1 MLFLFVAIMIVSTL
15 LFLYYVH
22 RRRRNDCRT
31 PLGTDWPILGML
43 PQVLCKLSQ
52 IHDFATTILR
62 EKGGTGE
69 FMGPWFT
76 NLNYMVT
83 SDPMNVHHMFS
94 KNFDNYVKG
103 PEFQEMFNPFGDGL
117 VTNDSETWKYH
128 RTLLHSLF
136 RKKSFETMSEKTIQE
151 MVQHSLLPILD
162 HACLHGKVLDLQEVF
177 SRLMFEE
184 TCLLLLGHDPN
195 NLSIEFPLAE
205 VEKAFDEVQETIF
218 YRHYVP
224 RSVWKFQEWLQIGEE
239 KKLTKACKIFD
250 QFLYSCITR
259 KRQEL
264 ISKPNTS
271 GDDVLSGIMMS
282 EEKSKMVHDDKFIRD
297 VIFNLFAAGR
307 DTITSGLVWFFWLVA
322 THPSVEAKILEEIE
336 KQFGATDGEKCKSLG
351 TEDVEKLIYL
361 HGALCEGLRL
371 FPPIPIERKQPLKHD
386 TLPSGH
392 RVNPNTTILLFT
404 YAMGRF
410 EEIWGKDC
418 MEFKPERWISEKGG
432 IIHVPSYKFI
442 SFNAGPRTCLG
453 KDVSF
458 FQMKIVAAAVL
469 RNYRIQVVENHRV
482 IPVHSIILLMKHG
495 LKVNISRR

>member
-1 MLFLFVAIMIVSTL
+1 MAMLFLYVAIIVVSTFL
-15 LFLYYVH
+15 ILYYVH
-22 RRRRNDCRT
+22 RRRIKDCGT

-43 PQVLCKLSQ
+43 PQVLCNLSR
-52 IHDFATTILR
+52 IHDFATTVLR

-69 FMGPWFT
+69 FLGPWFT
-76 NLNYMVT
+76 NLNYMAT
-83 SDPMNVHHMFS
+83 IDPMNVHHMFS

-103 PEFQEMFNPFGDGL
+103 PEFREMFNPFGDGL
-117 VTNDSETWKYH
+117 VTNDSETWRYH

-136 RKKSFETMSEKTIQE
+136 RKKSFETMSEKTIQN
-151 MVQHSLLPILD
+151 MVQNSLLPILD
-162 HACLHGKVLDLQEVF
+162 HACLHGKVLDIQQVF

-184 TCLLLLGHDPN
+184 TCLLLLGYDPH
-195 NLSIEFPLAE
+195 NLSSDFPLAE

-239 KKLTKACKIFD
+239 KKLTKACKVFD
-250 QFLYSCITR
+250 QFLYSCIAR
-259 KRQEL
+259 KRQGLL
-264 ISKPNTS
+264 ISKHNKS
-271 GDDVLSGIMMS
+271 GDDVLSGILMS
-282 EEKSKMVHDDKFIRD
+282 EEKGKMVHDDKFIRD

-336 KQFGATDGEKCKSLG
+336 KSFGVTDGENCKSLG
-351 TEDVEKLIYL
+351 IEDVEKLVYL

-392 RVNPNTTILLFT
+392 HVTPNTTILLFT
-404 YAMGRF
+404 Y
-410 EEIWGKDC
+410 
-418 MEFKPERWISEKGG
+418 
-432 IIHVPSYKFI
+432 
-442 SFNAGPRTCLG
+442 GPRTCLG

-469 RNYRIQVVENHRV
+469 SNYRIQVVENHPV

-495 LKVNISRR
+495 LKVNISRRKL